1 MKLPAGRQR
10 VLYIVLVLV
19 TIAWVSDLATR
30 TRPVRSAQA
39 ADAAAPADAKP
50 VPLEPF
56 DEVERLLQ
64 VLESQSTE
72 PPPVPEGRLRDP
84 FELPAGWQQAQTK
97 PHEPAETEP
106 DPADDFA
113 ARHRLDGVL
122 AGPNP
127 VAIIDSVVCP
137 IGARVE
143 GFRVERIEP
152 TRVVLRRGPTVVVL
166 RLEPPEP

>member
-39 ADAAAPADAKP
+39 ADAVTPANTRP

-64 VLESQSTE
+64 ALEAQSTE
-72 PPPVPEGRLRDP
+72 PPPVPPGPLRDP
-84 FELPAGWQQAQTK
+84 FELPADWRPGQVQTQQPSRDA
-97 PHEPAETEP
+97 P
-106 DPADDFA
+106 DPVDDFA
-113 ARHRLDGVL
+113 ARHRLNGVL

-137 IGARVE
+137 IGAWID
-143 GFRVERIEP
+143 GFRVERVEP
-152 TRVVLRRGPTVVVL
+152 TRVVLRRGATTVVL
-166 RLEPPEP
+166 TLEPPEP